1 MFARRFIYLSAFV
14 TVVVVV
20 VFAIAFVFLCRFSRA
35 RIIYSV
41 ARPICRLFARV
52 YLVLSLLLLLLLVLV
67 LVLRNV
73 CQTNTTLDS
82 RIWHK
87 NIRYS

>member
-1 MFARRFIYLSAFV
+1 MFARRFIYLSVFV
-14 TVVVVV
+14 AVVVG
-20 VFAIAFVFLCRFSRA
+20 FAIAFVFLCRFSRA
-35 RIIYSV
+35 RLIYSV

-52 YLVLSLLLLLLLVLV
+52 YLVFSLLLLL

-73 CQTNTTLDS
+73 CQTNSTLDS